1 MWWNFAVCALLNKK
15 GGATCPGNTLLY
27 LKLRLHPSGSVRSVK
42 SPPRQHAPPCPP
54 VLGLQ
59 QPNIHV
65 CVSGVGND
73 TLTDTERQMERE
85 RQEEEG
91 EKESETQCVRDEK
104 ERKSFISKSP
114 CQAFPPKFRKRET
127 VLIALT
133 SDLCL
138 GTGRRVGVGRKTGG
152 RGCRPDIVCRFLPG
166 PTAPRNPPE
175 KPCGPSHATE
185 CCGFP
190 HILLPPLTPSSSA
203 PTNQM
208 HSENKLTNHGK
219 QVISSAQSQ
228 LNPNVNQQQ
237 QQQQGPACN
246 LGPKGVGAGNHG
258 AKANQISPGNPGL
271 KGAGQ
276 SGGGVG
282 GVPKGKTKRE
292 RSVSM
297 DSGELRDALAPT
309 LEPDTKVEGV
319 MRSKRRCVLEKK
331 QPYSGDEWYSGGE
344 TEEDEEKPAA
354 APLPCGF
361 PRMVD
366 DLPVANY
373 DKSHNWVGA
382 PLSHHCTSPENRQST
397 TMRGLSK
404 QGHCLVLEYRPR
416 PELLKLEPSRA
427 LRSSGMGHSPSPVQW
442 VLDSNLPHK
451 KSVFLCTVQR
461 LKTKTAGAFGKSR
474 AGQAL
479 PTPSTLGPLG
489 DSAGPVVGRGLGP
502 GLRAD
507 LASLPRPPQQV
518 VYVFTTNLANR
529 AAEAVVHGHADSILV
544 YHQKNVPRTKLEQW
558 IATWRRVPGSGR
570 EGVFWLALQ
579 VQRRVVLW
587 YTAMARIKDCLC
599 GPSGKLPTL
608 SEQLSSAGTPPTGT
622 PKSQSGTPRPASV
635 GGGGGGHPH
644 GGGTPSST
652 GHPEEEPPQVRPGG
666 NGGSSL
672 GPHLAGSGPNNPQMG
687 GGRPGTGEGVGML
700 PQASSGVSP
709 SPSPGG
715 AVPGHLVGE
724 QGPRE
729 GPLSGGGSV
738 GVDGLSQEQLE
749 HRERSLQTLRDIER
763 LLLRSG
769 GPGEHP
775 GGPNGNPG
783 NVGAGGNSL
792 NSAGGNG
799 VNNLESN
806 SNSGRGG
813 SNCNSNNAGLGPP
826 GALKKYE
833 EPLQSMI
840 SQTQSL
846 GGPGMD
852 DPQMGPHH
860 HGLPGLHSHPHHH
873 HHPHHPHLSSPPGLD
888 MGPMMGPEGLTPEQA
903 AWRKLQ
909 EEYYQEKRRQQEMM
923 PHPHHR
929 MLGMGE
935 IGMMRGPPPPYH
947 SKPGDPQWGPPM
959 MAGVGPGMG
968 PGNGRLMDMH
978 PDGVRGPRFLGQM
991 QRGPPGGGGYHG
1003 NPPGGMGLPM
1013 EAMGHQRPPRPGM
1026 GGWPDDIPPNMGG
1039 GGGGGGGPF
1048 QGCYPPGGGGPP
1060 QHLQGDP
1067 DRLQMR
1073 EEIFR
1078 MLEKRQQLQGLHRLE
1093 LDRLAKQ
1100 QQGGARLMDAP
1111 GMVPGG
1117 FPNSAMGG
1125 GPPLPPPGRGD
1136 PMDFPGSRGM
1146 MGSPIDGGGGNGP
1159 PGPRELAEMNM
1170 NINLQMSGPQ
1180 LHMIPG
1186 GKSRGGGPDG
1196 GGEMLTPEEISRA
1209 RAAQNGGG
1217 VSGMMGSKTIG
1228 PGGGGGGGQLP
1239 FPSQQGPFPGGHAG
1253 GGFLPQEAGPS
1264 SDMFGPDQQGPS
1276 PIGGTSRLSH
1286 MSMSSGPG
1294 PRGGD
1299 LGPRCSSELSL
1310 NINPMGS
1317 PALPPPHP
1325 LKSPSL
1331 SQAASPLM
1339 PSPSAPSLKSPQVA
1353 SAGPPPPQLP
1363 PATTGAGTPSSSIKS
1378 PQVMG
1383 PSSLGLHSPSGSP
1396 GHLKSPAMPIASPG
1410 RSSQSGWASRGQG
1423 RRQRGKQL
1431 YGYSTNSTPISQ
1443 PGSIN
1448 PSMPFTSSPD
1458 GPPSQNPLSLIMS
1471 QMSKYAMPSS
1481 TPLYHDAIKTIAT
1494 SDDEMMPDRPM
1505 MPGMGMAALMAFGGE
1520 IEHVAPPIHSR
1531 CSRTTN
1537 CTLPMTSED
1546 DAVSVLSV
1554 REAGQLLPCQRG
1566 PLALVGDLRAPRKS
1580 MVTSG
1585 HTLRG
1590 EWGGVGWGGV
1600 GWEGLWEG
1608 GEGTQSR
1615 LPEGSKMFPSFS
1627 GNMGNHQSSQMLL
1640 TPQNSMGGPH
1650 SGSQSPM
1657 GMVLHGQPQ
1666 LSHDPSGPMLHSP
1679 NPMGMPGVNPAM
1691 MGAGGGP
1698 GGPDGMGPCNISPML
1713 PQNQMGGF
1721 PRMQLPPHGP
1731 LHSPQQFHPAP
1742 DDAGIPHHQLH
1753 MLAKGMPHQRPGP
1766 PPDAFPPMP
1775 VGDGPDLSD
1784 VIRPTPTGIPEFD
1797 LSRIIPS
1804 DKPSSTLQYFPKN
1817 EPMAPQGPGPG
1828 LPSHQGQ
1835 PPQPQP
1841 PPHHLKQHPPGS
1853 APPNSS
1859 TSAPAPGSSNP
1870 HLANLQNMM
1879 AEQGLPPASHPSHME
1894 MRSGLGGPRGMG
1906 GPPGGGG
1913 GGGGMGPMCHPGHM
1927 MGRTGMVAHNSLQ
1940 QQQSLHHQHQQ
1951 QQQQAMMAN
1960 SLLHHPSSHPHPHPH
1975 QHPHPHPAMMSP
1987 QQHPQNM
1994 ISQQNLMMMQA
2005 KQRGMSIHGDPYV
2018 QQGPLM
2024 SPQGPMMGPP
2034 HPQSGMMGPQGPFR
2048 QRGMP
2053 LDGPLRYGPGNMA
2066 NMPF

>member
-1 MWWNFAVCALLNKK
+1 
-15 GGATCPGNTLLY
+15 
-27 LKLRLHPSGSVRSVK
+27 
-42 SPPRQHAPPCPP
+42 
-54 VLGLQ
+54 
-59 QPNIHV
+59 
-65 CVSGVGND
+65 
-73 TLTDTERQMERE
+73 
-85 RQEEEG
+85 
-91 EKESETQCVRDEK
+91 
-104 ERKSFISKSP
+104 
-114 CQAFPPKFRKRET
+114 
-127 VLIALT
+127 
-133 SDLCL
+133 
-138 GTGRRVGVGRKTGG
+138 
-152 RGCRPDIVCRFLPG
+152 
-166 PTAPRNPPE
+166 
-175 KPCGPSHATE
+175 
-185 CCGFP
+185 
-190 HILLPPLTPSSSA
+190 
-203 PTNQM
+203 M

-246 LGPKGVGAGNHG
+246 LGPKGVGPGNHG

-271 KGAGQ
+271 KGASQ

-354 APLPCGF
+354 APL
-361 PRMVD
+361 
-366 DLPVANY
+366 
-373 DKSHNWVGA
+373 
-382 PLSHHCTSPENRQST
+382 
-397 TMRGLSK
+397 
-404 QGHCLVLEYRPR
+404 
-416 PELLKLEPSRA
+416 
-427 LRSSGMGHSPSPVQW
+427 
-442 VLDSNLPHK
+442 
-451 KSVFLCTVQR
+451 
-461 LKTKTAGAFGKSR
+461 R

-544 YHQKNVPRTKLEQW
+544 YHQKNVPRTKLEQ
-558 IATWRRVPGSGR
+558 
-570 EGVFWLALQ
+570 
-579 VQRRVVLW
+579 
-587 YTAMARIKDCLC
+587 C

-608 SEQLSSAGTPPTGT
+608 SEQLSSGGTPPTGT

-635 GGGGGGHPH
+635 GGGAGGHPH

-806 SNSGRGG
+806 NGNSGRGG

-846 GGPGMD
+846 GGPGLD

-860 HGLPGLHSHPHHH
+860 HGLPGLHGHPHHH

-1013 EAMGHQRPPRPGM
+1013 ETMGHQRPPRPGM
-1026 GGWPDDIPPNMGG
+1026 GA
-1039 GGGGGGGPF
+1039 GPMTSPRTWA
-1048 QGCYPPGGGGPP
+1048 G
-1060 QHLQGDP
+1060 HLQGDP
-1067 DRLQMR
+1067 ERLQMR

-1111 GMVPGG
+1111 GMGPVG

-1136 PMDFPGSRGM
+1136 PMDYPGSRGM

-1180 LHMIPG
+1180 LHMIAG

-1196 GGEMLTPEEISRA
+1196 GGEMLTPEEMARA
-1209 RAAQNGGG
+1209 RAAQNGG
-1217 VSGMMGSKTIG
+1217 
-1228 PGGGGGGGQLP
+1228 
-1239 FPSQQGPFPGGHAG
+1239 G
-1253 GGFLPQEAGPS
+1253 GGFLPQEAGPG

-1410 RSSQSGWASRGQG
+1410 WVASPKAALPSPGGPAGVKGVGNGGSSSTDTGPSLPPR
-1423 RRQRGKQL
+1423 
-1431 YGYSTNSTPISQ
+1431 STNSTPISQ

-1505 MPGMGMAALMAFGGE
+1505 MPGMGMA
-1520 IEHVAPPIHSR
+1520 
-1531 CSRTTN
+1531 
-1537 CTLPMTSED
+1537 
-1546 DAVSVLSV
+1546 
-1554 REAGQLLPCQRG
+1554 
-1566 PLALVGDLRAPRKS
+1566 
-1580 MVTSG
+1580 
-1585 HTLRG
+1585 
-1590 EWGGVGWGGV
+1590 
-1600 GWEGLWEG
+1600 
-1608 GEGTQSR
+1608 
-1615 LPEGSKMFPSFS
+1615 

-1713 PQNQMGGF
+1713 PQNQIGGSTL
-1721 PRMQLPPHGP
+1721 PRRMLGYHTTSCTCLVRGCPTSGRGP
-1731 LHSPQQFHPAP
+1731 RQ
-1742 DDAGIPHHQLH
+1742 
-1753 MLAKGMPHQRPGP
+1753 MPS
-1766 PPDAFPPMP
+1766 PMP

-1853 APPNSS
+1853 APPNSN
-1859 TSAPAPGSSNP
+1859 TSVPAPGSSNP

-1927 MGRTGMVAHNSLQ
+1927 MA
-1940 QQQSLHHQHQQ
+1940 
-1951 QQQQAMMAN
+1951 A
-1960 SLLHHPSSHPHPHPH
+1960 
-1975 QHPHPHPAMMSP
+1975 PA
-1987 QQHPQNM
+1987 NM

-2005 KQRGMSIHGDPYV
+2005 KQRGMPIHGDPYV